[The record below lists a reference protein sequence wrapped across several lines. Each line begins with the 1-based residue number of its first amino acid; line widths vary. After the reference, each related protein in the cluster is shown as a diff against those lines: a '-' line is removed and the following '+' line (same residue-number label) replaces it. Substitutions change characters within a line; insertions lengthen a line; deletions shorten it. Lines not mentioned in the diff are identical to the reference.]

1 MLRDWSDDYLLGV
14 DVIDV
19 QHKGFF
25 DATHRLY
32 ESILNCEGETSV
44 EQTLAFLRSYAS
56 EHFRTEEAFMQQHG
70 FPGLEE
76 HKQLHVAFFEA
87 LDMLLDDLRVFGPS
101 QDLADRALE
110 IAQDWLLD
118 HIIEEDTRYARYVD
132 QGSA

>member
-1 MLRDWSDDYLLGV
+1 MLIDWSYDYLLGV

-32 ESILNCEGETSV
+32 ESIQNCEGETSV
-44 EQTLAFLRSYAS
+44 EQTLAFLRNYAS

-70 FPGLEE
+70 FPRLEE

-87 LDMLLDDLRVFGPS
+87 LDMRLDDLRVFGPS